1 MSIIKKAICIVAMLL
16 PLSAVSQTSHIV
28 GSAVGIGQT
37 LTLPVQLQ
45 VQLVGCQNDV
55 PRLIPSGSV
64 ITNQFTVTANP
75 STFAADALVYGNDV
89 VVCNNQSYTTYAV
102 TWLVNS
108 RPAAPTRNYRVA
120 AGTTCNISDGTCLPI
135 GFYPAQIQN
144 STGQLCS
151 GNTVLSGFTS
161 TFSPICTSITASA
174 LNFSTITTGL
184 GYTPL
189 AVGATAGGDLTGTYP
204 NPTIS
209 GAVIRPGTTA
219 GGDLGGTYPNPT
231 VTNAI
236 RPNPS
241 TTQTVTQPINT
252 NFTVNTSGTGA
263 LVTSTSGISPL
274 WTGNSLIPAIT
285 LPISTTAI
293 TTNASP
299 TITVTSAVGIAIG
312 QKVFASFVFFCDST
326 DGPLTTAYVT
336 AIAGT
341 SVTMNCP
348 ATATNSTPIA
358 VTFGALRTNATS
370 QVTVNSLATNWL
382 LVGCAARGNTGL
394 ADISDPSKMNAQIT
408 GCGNSLGLMVG
419 AKSSDMTSG
428 SGTRPFTVFN
438 IMDTYNAGA
447 ATFSNWAEYVQ
458 STLQTGT
465 ANLAQHLQREMS
477 IINGWPLAASRE
489 DPFNNNVINQTIN
502 LRMDCVGG
510 VLLHPC
516 ETAMDIVN
524 NGQVYEQG
532 IVIQNGA
539 LDTAAGRIA
548 PVLSMPPNTGLK
560 WFTAANTV
568 GSQIFTDTNG
578 NLLYKAGTNNYL
590 MGVAGSGFQASQMG
604 NSIGFQTITTT
615 ACTPPNTA
623 FAPCATPTVVT
634 FATAEP
640 DTAYGYNC
648 TLNAINA
655 FVGSISNPTI
665 SSVQVNILGTG
676 TGAPVVAGVSCTIT
690 HH

>member
-1 MSIIKKAICIVAMLL
+1 MKKLVLL
-16 PLSAVSQTSHIV
+16 LLVSVTVSAQQINL
-28 GSAVGIGQT
+28 G
-37 LTLPVQLQ
+37 P
-45 VQLVGCQNDV
+45 
-55 PRLIPSGSV
+55 
-64 ITNQFTVTANP
+64 ANP
-75 STFAADALVYGNDV
+75 QVKGFLQPGMGGTSGGAWVNTSTYGQGAVVSYQGANYVALALNIG
-89 VVCNNQSYTTYAV
+89 V
-102 TWLVNS
+102 TPGTN
-108 RPAAPTRNYRVA
+108 PALW
-120 AGTTCNISDGTCLPI
+120 G
-135 GFYPAQIQN
+135 PAQV
-144 STGQLCS
+144 STA
-151 GNTVLSGFTS
+151 
-161 TFSPICTSITASA
+161 PSIA
-174 LNFSTITTGL
+174 
-184 GYTPL
+184 
-189 AVGATAGGDLTGTYP
+189 
-204 NPTIS
+204 
-209 GAVIRPGTTA
+209 
-219 GGDLGGTYPNPT
+219 
-231 VTNAI
+231 
-236 RPNPS
+236 
-241 TTQTVTQPINT
+241 QTVVQPANT
-252 NFTVNTSGTGA
+252 NFSVNTSGTGA
-263 LVTSTSGISPL
+263 FTTNQQGISPL
-274 WTGNSLIPAIT
+274 WTGTSLIPSIT
-285 LPISTTAI
+285 PPVSTTAT
-293 TTNASP
+293 TTNTSP
-299 TITVTSAVGIAIG
+299 IITVTSSAGILVG
-312 QKVFASFVFFCDST
+312 QKVFGSFVFFCDST

-341 SVTMNCP
+341 AVTMNCP
-348 ATATNSTPIA
+348 ATATNTTPIA

-370 QVTVNSLATNWL
+370 QVTVNSVATNWL
-382 LVGCAARGNTGL
+382 LVGCAAKGNTGL
-394 ADISDPSKMNAQIT
+394 ADVSDPGKMNAQIT

-419 AKSSDMTSG
+419 AKSSDMTAG

-438 IMDTYNAGA
+438 VMDTYNAGA

-524 NGQVYEQG
+524 NGQIYEQG

-539 LDTAAGRIA
+539 LDTASGRIA

-568 GSQIFTDTNG
+568 GSQIFTDTSG

-590 MGVAGSGFQASQMG
+590 MGISGSGFQASQMG

-640 DTAYGYNC
+640 DIAYGYNC

-655 FVGSISNPTI
+655 FVGSISNPTT